1 MMNISKMENK
11 YTTKQIAEI
20 LGVTDKSVRRYLNS
34 YFSINN
40 GAYEVSEK
48 MLNILKTE
56 YLGQPTDNLR
66 TGEEPQEPLKGN
78 EDFENGRIEF
88 FTEDEYQEFHKR
100 LSEYPYLKERVNDI
114 LNELD
119 YHKRAGESHNKQME
133 IILQTLQQRNYI
145 EAKEKKLDK

>member
-1 MMNISKMENK
+1 MMNILEMENK
-11 YTTKQIAEI
+11 YTTKQIADI

-34 YFSINN
+34 YFFINN

-48 MLNILKTE
+48 MLNILKAE
-56 YLGQPTDNLR
+56 YLGQSSDSLR

-78 EDFENGRIEF
+78 EDFENGRIEY

-100 LSEYPYLKERVNDI
+100 LSEYPYLKERVDDI

>member
-1 MMNISKMENK
+1 MNISKMENK

>member
-1 MMNISKMENK
+1 MENK

-20 LGVTDKSVRRYLNS
+20 LGVSDRSVRRYLTN
-34 YFSINN
+34 YFSVDN
-40 GAYEVSEK
+40 GIYKVSDK
-48 MLNILKTE
+48 MLEILKKE
-56 YLGQPTDNLR
+56 YSPDSDIVV
-66 TGEEPQEPLKGN
+66 QE
-78 EDFENGRIEF
+78 

-100 LSEYPYLKERVNDI
+100 LSEYPILKERISDV

-119 YHKRAGESHNKQME
+119 YHKRSAESHNRQME

>member
-1 MMNISKMENK
+1 MNILEMENK
-11 YTTKQIAEI
+11 YTTKQIADI

-34 YFSINN
+34 YFFINN

-48 MLNILKTE
+48 MLNILKAE
-56 YLGQPTDNLR
+56 YLGQSSDSLR

-78 EDFENGRIEF
+78 EDFENGRIEY

-100 LSEYPYLKERVNDI
+100 LSEYPYLKERVDDI

>member
-1 MMNISKMENK
+1 MYKIKE
-11 YTTKQIAEI
+11 IAEI
-20 LGVTDKSVRRYLNS
+20 LNVSDKSVRRYLNS

>member
-1 MMNISKMENK
+1 MMNILEMENK
-11 YTTKQIAEI
+11 YTTKQIADI

-34 YFSINN
+34 YFFINN

-48 MLNILKTE
+48 MLTILKSD
-56 YLGQPTDNLR
+56 YLGQSSDSLR

-78 EDFENGRIEF
+78 EDFENGRIEY

-100 LSEYPYLKERVNDI
+100 LSEYPYLKERVDDI